1 MNDDLINK
9 KLGSK
14 IIYLRKAKSYSQE
27 KFAEKVNI
35 STIYMSEIERGEA
48 NPTLEKL
55 KNIADSLEV
64 ELVELF
70 NFSF

>member
-1 MNDDLINK
+1 
-9 KLGSK
+9 
-14 IIYLRKAKSYSQE
+14 
-27 KFAEKVNI
+27 
-35 STIYMSEIERGEA
+35 MSEIERGEA

>member
-14 IIYLRKAKSYSQE
+14 IMYLRKAKSYSQE

-35 STIYMSEIERGEA
+35 SKS
-48 NPTLEKL
+48 
-55 KNIADSLEV
+55 
-64 ELVELF
+64 
-70 NFSF
+70 NFRKVKKYSRFTGSRVG